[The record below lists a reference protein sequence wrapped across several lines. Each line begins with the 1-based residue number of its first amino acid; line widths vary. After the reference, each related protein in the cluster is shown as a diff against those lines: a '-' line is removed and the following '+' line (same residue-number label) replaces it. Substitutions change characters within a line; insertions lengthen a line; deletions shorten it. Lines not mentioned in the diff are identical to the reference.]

1 MSTTNDIC
9 QKCDTLTITGSDPV
23 FEKSGV
29 SFTPHECTHEMLT
42 EEEGMDM
49 YDEMLDECYPG
60 LNVAGYTFY
69 ASTILKKCDPIAYR
83 VGFSEYADQLAE
95 NGTPV
100 EGYI

>member
-1 MSTTNDIC
+1 
-9 QKCDTLTITGSDPV
+9 
-23 FEKSGV
+23 
-29 SFTPHECTHEMLT
+29 MLT

-49 YDEMLDECYPG
+49 YDELLDECYPG
-60 LNVAGYTFY
+60 LHVAGYTFY